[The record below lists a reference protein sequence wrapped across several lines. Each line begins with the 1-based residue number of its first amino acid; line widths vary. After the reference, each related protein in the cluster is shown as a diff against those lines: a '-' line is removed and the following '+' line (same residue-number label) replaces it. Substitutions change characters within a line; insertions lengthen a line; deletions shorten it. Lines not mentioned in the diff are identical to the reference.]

1 MAKNQNTEVNIQQL
15 QNVILH
21 IVAANKA
28 NSAKNL
34 PPVSAN
40 IVGPAGLGKTSAI
53 NQVGKML
60 GYSDDNIT
68 QLNLAQL
75 QEIGDLIGLPV
86 EEYKMIAKKS
96 DGGVDS
102 IWVREKAIDSYK
114 NLGYTV
120 TTDSRMTYSEP
131 AWIKGKKG
139 AGILILDDYTRAAP
153 QFTQAV
159 MELISTQKYMTWALP
174 KDWTILLSS
183 NPDDGV
189 YTVAYQDPAQ
199 QSRYLNL
206 FVKFDAEVW
215 AEWAEKVGIDSRCIN
230 FVLMTPEL
238 IDDKRPEVN
247 PRSISNFFSVIST
260 FHNFESNLEII
271 QMLGEGSL
279 GTEAAAMFT
288 AFIHNKMDKIIAP
301 EKIFDLSIGFPAIL
315 DEITSVISTGKS
327 YRADIANM
335 LMIRVANYLQ
345 HRLTKADVTKDMIQR
360 VVDVIDS
367 KCLGADLRFVLSRKL
382 VGGDNKWDDL
392 LLNDTIYST
401 VME

>member
-1 MAKNQNTEVNIQQL
+1 
-15 QNVILH
+15 
-21 IVAANKA
+21 
-28 NSAKNL
+28 
-34 PPVSAN
+34 
-40 IVGPAGLGKTSAI
+40 
-53 NQVGKML
+53 
-60 GYSDDNIT
+60 
-68 QLNLAQL
+68 
-75 QEIGDLIGLPV
+75 
-86 EEYKMIAKKS
+86 
-96 DGGVDS
+96 
-102 IWVREKAIDSYK
+102 
-114 NLGYTV
+114 
-120 TTDSRMTYSEP
+120 
-131 AWIKGKKG
+131 
-139 AGILILDDYTRAAP
+139 
-153 QFTQAV
+153 
-159 MELISTQKYMTWALP
+159 
-174 KDWTILLSS
+174 
-183 NPDDGV
+183 V

-206 FVKFDAEVW
+206 YLKFDAEVW

-392 LLNDTIYST
+392 LLNDAIYST

>member
-1 MAKNQNTEVNIQQL
+1 MASKNTEVNIQEL
-15 QNVILH
+15 QNVMLH
-21 IVAANKA
+21 IIAANKV
-28 NSAKNL
+28 NSAKGL
-34 PPVSAN
+34 PPVAAN

-53 NQVGKML
+53 NQVGQML
-60 GYSDDNIT
+60 GYPANNVT
-68 QLNLAQL
+68 QVNMAEM

-86 EEYKMIAKKS
+86 EEYKMVCKKG
-96 DGGVDS
+96 DVVDS

-114 NLGYTV
+114 TLGYVV
-120 TTDSRMTYSEP
+120 TTDSRMAYSEP
-131 AWIKGKKG
+131 QWIKGKKG

-159 MELISTQKYMTWALP
+159 MNLISTQKYMTWELP

-183 NPDDGV
+183 NPDDGI

-215 AEWAEKVGIDSRCIN
+215 AEWAVKSGIDSRCIN

-247 PRSISNFFSVIST
+247 PRSISMFFSVIST
-260 FHNFESNLEII
+260 FQNFEQNLELI

-279 GTEAAAMFT
+279 GSEAASMFT
-288 AFIHNKMDKIIAP
+288 SFIHNKMDMIISP
-301 EKIFDLSIGFPAIL
+301 DKIFDLSIPFANIL
-315 DEITSVISTGKS
+315 SEINNVCSSGTT
-327 YRADIANM
+327 YRADIANV
-335 LMIRVANYLQ
+335 LMVRVANHLQ
-345 HRLTKADVTKDMIQR
+345 HVVQKNQVDKVMIQR
-360 VVDVIDS
+360 VVDLIDS
-367 KCLGADLRFVLSRKL
+367 KCLGADLRFVLTRKL
-382 VGGDNKWDDL
+382 VGGDDKWNDL
-392 LLNDTIYST
+392 LLNNAIYQT